1 MPATPPY
8 YGTMTTDM
16 LHNTSVRKQLSTSS
30 RSLQTAK
37 RAGHLDRASV
47 LRSARSVS
55 DGRAQRTQAP
65 ATAGLFITS
74 PGFAEDGG
82 SNSSPKRPS
91 LERPAIYSL
100 MNKSAN
106 ALQSDGKGTSGKP
119 LYGRTRL
126 SRGCARM
133 FWKGISRWVVPAIIT
148 GVRSSLPMNSATSPT
163 QTRTRCGVTRS
174 RTMHIK

>member
-1 MPATPPY
+1 M
-8 YGTMTTDM
+8 
-16 LHNTSVRKQLSTSS
+16 RKQLSTDAP
-30 RSLQTAK
+30 SLHEPRK
-37 RAGHLDRASV
+37 RPPPGPRCV

-91 LERPAIYSL
+91 LEQPASYSL
-100 MNKSAN
+100 MNKSGN
-106 ALQSDGKGTSGKP
+106 TRQSDGKGTSGKP

-133 FWKGISRWVVPAIIT
+133 SWKGISRWVVPAIIT
-148 GVRSSLPMNSATSPT
+148 GVRSSLAMNSATSPT
-163 QTRTRCGVTRS
+163 QTRTLCGVTRS

>member
-1 MPATPPY
+1 MGTDFKLITTHPCASNSQPAHPRYTNRANSRPP
-8 YGTMTTDM
+8 G
-16 LHNTSVRKQLSTSS
+16 
-30 RSLQTAK
+30 
-37 RAGHLDRASV
+37 RASV

-65 ATAGLFITS
+65 AKAGLFITS

-100 MNKSAN
+100 MNKSGN

-148 GVRSSLPMNSATSPT
+148 GVRSSLPMNSAASPT

>member
-1 MPATPPY
+1 
-8 YGTMTTDM
+8 MTTDM
-16 LHNTSVRKQLSTSS
+16 LHNICAQASLNRRTLTTRTRKLP
-30 RSLQTAK
+30 RPGP
-37 RAGHLDRASV
+37 RCV

-65 ATAGLFITS
+65 ATAALFITS

-100 MNKSAN
+100 MNKSGN
-106 ALQSDGKGTSGKP
+106 ALQSDGKGTRGKP

-133 FWKGISRWVVPAIIT
+133 FWNGISRWVVPAIIT
-148 GVRSSLPMNSATSPT
+148 GVRSSLLMNSATSPT
-163 QTRTRCGVTRS
+163 QTRTLCGVTRS

>member
-8 YGTMTTDM
+8 YATTTTNM
-16 LHNTSVRKQLSTSS
+16 PQHHPCRARLNRRTLTSRTA
-30 RSLQTAK
+30 QTA
-37 RAGHLDRASV
+37 GRASV

-82 SNSSPKRPS
+82 SNSSPKRTS
-91 LERPAIYSL
+91 LERPASYSL
-100 MNKSAN
+100 MNKSGN

-119 LYGRTRL
+119 LYERTRL

-148 GVRSSLPMNSATSPT
+148 GVRSSLPMNSAASPT

>member
-1 MPATPPY
+1 
-8 YGTMTTDM
+8 MTTDM
-16 LHNTSVRKQLSTSS
+16 LHNICAQVSLNGA
-30 RSLQTAK
+30 RSLQQPRK
-37 RAGHLDRASV
+37 RPPPGPRCV

-65 ATAGLFITS
+65 ATVGLFITS

-91 LERPAIYSL
+91 LEQPASYSL

-106 ALQSDGKGTSGKP
+106 ALQSDGKGTSVKAS
-119 LYGRTRL
+119 YERTRL
-126 SRGCARM
+126 SRGCTRM
-133 FWKGISRWVVPAIIT
+133 FSKGTSRWVVPAIIT
-148 GVRSSLPMNSATSPT
+148 GVRSSLSMNSATSPT
-163 QTRTRCGVTRS
+163 HTRTRRGVTRS

>member
-1 MPATPPY
+1 
-8 YGTMTTDM
+8 MTTDM
-16 LHNTSVRKQLSTSS
+16 LHDICAQVRPQPAHAHYKNRANS
-30 RSLQTAK
+30 R
-37 RAGHLDRASV
+37 GLDRARV

-91 LERPAIYSL
+91 LERTAVYSL

-106 ALQSDGKGTSGKP
+106 ALQK
-119 LYGRTRL
+119 
-126 SRGCARM
+126 
-133 FWKGISRWVVPAIIT
+133 
-148 GVRSSLPMNSATSPT
+148 
-163 QTRTRCGVTRS
+163 
-174 RTMHIK
+174 

>member
-1 MPATPPY
+1 MHPCNNSQPAHAHCKPFIW
-8 YGTMTTDM
+8 
-16 LHNTSVRKQLSTSS
+16 
-30 RSLQTAK
+30 
-37 RAGHLDRASV
+37 V

-65 ATAGLFITS
+65 ATVGLFITS

-106 ALQSDGKGTSGKP
+106 ARQSDGKGTSGKP
-119 LYGRTRL
+119 RYERTRL
-126 SRGCARM
+126 SRGCTKM
-133 FWKGISRWVVPAIIT
+133 FCKGTSRCVVPAIIT

-163 QTRTRCGVTRS
+163 QTRTLCGVTRS